1 MTALTARL
9 RCHPGCSQLSSWKGR
24 SEVPWTYDHNSCHG
38 KRPWVAFQA
47 SSHGSSAS
55 AAQEKCPTLPL
66 PSNPLSL
73 SLPSFS
79 TFNICI
85 YIFSLSI
92 RSPSPLKF
100 PSQIATEWTKN
111 TSGSCDQTQTE
122 QDVDLMRLP
131 WKQESFCQ
139 AKGYVC
145 ARERKRAGDHVER
158 RWRCWLHGDSRES
171 QESP

>member
-1 MTALTARL
+1 MTTTVVTASV
-9 RCHPGCSQLSSWKGR
+9 PGPPSKHQAMVHQPLLPKR
-24 SEVPWTYDHNSCHG
+24 SAP
-38 KRPWVAFQA
+38 PF
-47 SSHGSSAS
+47 
-55 AAQEKCPTLPL
+55 PL
-66 PSNPLSL
+66 PSNPISP

-79 TFNICI
+79 TFNIYI

-92 RSPSPLKF
+92 RSPPPLRF
-100 PSQIATEWTKN
+100 PSHFATEWTKN

-145 ARERKRAGDHVER
+145 ARERKRAGDRVER